1 MSWEKYAILEPV
13 VHRFEKMPDLY
24 WKIRPP
30 TTKDE
35 IQLSRFLMGG
45 SYIMSGSEKVNVPHT
60 AAEVAV
66 FEISLLFAGTNIP
79 LSDTD
84 PAPVLNVG
92 ASPEDVQ
99 GYLGTIPSA
108 VLVEI
113 WQALGK
119 AVPGWGPKKSAE
131 EVNKEEADAAKN

>member
-1 MSWEKYAILEPV
+1 MSWDKYAILEPV
-13 VHRFEKMPDLY
+13 VHRFEKMPELY

-30 TTKDE
+30 TTRDE

-45 SYIMSGSEKVNVPHT
+45 AFIMQGTEKVNVPHT

-66 FEISLLFAGTNIP
+66 FQISLLFAGTNIP

-92 ASPEDVQ
+92 ASPEMVQ
-99 GYLGTIPSA
+99 EYLGTLPST

-113 WQALGK
+113 WQALGT
-119 AVPGWGPKKSAE
+119 AVPGWGPKMSEDAK
-131 EVNKEEADAAKN
+131 KGEAGETKN